1 MLTTTLLCLLL
12 LVATTL
18 LHYEVL
24 TLLALTLDRLH
35 WPRRLKV
42 VAAVLG
48 CFFGHALGVLLYA
61 LGLWWLVQGDG
72 GLGGLRGGAAI
83 PGFAEALYFSAEA
96 YTSLGLGDVTPYG
109 SVRLL
114 AGVEALNGLLLIAW
128 SASFLYLEMERY
140 WKRRHP

>member
-1 MLTTTLLCLLL
+1 MLIAALFCLAL

-24 TLLALTLDRLH
+24 TLLGLALDRLH

-48 CFFGHALGVLLYA
+48 CFVGHVLGVLLYGI
-61 LGLWWLVQGDG
+61 GLWWLMRIQTAHA
-72 GLGGLRGGAAI
+72 LPGGAEAWDFSKAI
-83 PGFAEALYFSAEA
+83 AFSAEA
-96 YTSLGLGDVTPYG
+96 YTALGLGDVVP
-109 SVRLL
+109 SDPARLL

-140 WKRRHP
+140 WKGRGA

>member
-1 MLTTTLLCLLL
+1 MLIVALLCLVL

-24 TLLALTLDRLH
+24 TLLGLTLDRVQ

-48 CFFGHALGVLLYA
+48 CFVGHALGALLYA
-61 LGLWWLVQGDG
+61 VGLWWMMRADALHAQPSN
-72 GLGGLRGGAAI
+72 AA
-83 PGFAEALYFSAEA
+83 PWDFSDALAFSAEA
-96 YTSLGLGDVTPYG
+96 YTSLGLGDVLPTGPA
-109 SVRLL
+109 RLL

-128 SASFLYLEMERY
+128 SASFLYIEMERY
-140 WKRRHP
+140 WKRRGG